1 MTARM
6 LCIGVSFITE
16 QRSPRTR
23 IGVQFLAFEKDVSD
37 SRYLRIA
44 SALITLWEEVVQKL
58 QL

>member
-6 LCIGVSFITE
+6 LCVGVSFVTE
-16 QRSPRTR
+16 RRSPRTR

-37 SRYLRIA
+37 SRNLRIA